1 MNQSTKFRKSISKG
15 VIIAP
20 GAHNPLVAKIIQFS
34 GFEAVYMTGFGT
46 SVSMLGLPDVG
57 LITSEEMIRNA
68 RNIVD
73 IVDIPVIAD
82 ADTGYG
88 NAINVRRTI
97 KGFIRSGVAGV
108 HIEDQEFP
116 KRCGHVAGKRVV
128 SIEEM
133 VGKITA
139 AIDVRDEED
148 EDFYVIA
155 RTDSKTVLGITEA
168 IERGK
173 EYYNGGADM
182 IFFDGIT
189 SLQEAETIAKKVDA
203 PLLYNVAGMAPLVP
217 ISRLDQMGYRLIIFP
232 TSALRV
238 SIQSVLTL
246 MKALKRTGPQILEDM
261 DVMKSEDLY
270 SLVGFSEVRKL
281 EEKYLP
287 KEEVVKKYLTEG
299 WEP

>member
-1 MNQSTKFRKSISKG
+1 
-15 VIIAP
+15 
-20 GAHNPLVAKIIQFS
+20 
-34 GFEAVYMTGFGT
+34 MTGFGT

-57 LITSEEMIRNA
+57 LISSEEMIRNA

-73 IVDIPVIAD
+73 IVNIPVIAD

-108 HIEDQEFP
+108 HLEDQEFP
-116 KRCGHVAGKRVV
+116 KRCGHVAGKRVI
-128 SIEEM
+128 SMKEM
-133 VGKITA
+133 VGKIAA

-148 EDFYVIA
+148 EDFYIIA
-155 RTDSKTVLGITEA
+155 RTDSKTVLGMTEA

-173 EYYNGGADM
+173 EYYNEGADM
-182 IFFDGIT
+182 LFFDGIT
-189 SLQEAETIAKKVDA
+189 SLQEAETIAKEIDA

-217 ISRLDQMGYRLIIFP
+217 ISKIAQMGYRLIIFP

-246 MKALKRTGPQILEDM
+246 MKALKKTGPRILEDM

-270 SLVGFSEVRKL
+270 SLVGFPEIRKL

-287 KEEVVKKYLTEG
+287 KEEIAKKYLTEG
-299 WEP
+299 WQP

>member
-1 MNQSTKFRKSISKG
+1 MKHSTEFRESISKG
-15 VIIAP
+15 AIVAP
-20 GAHNPLVAKIIQFS
+20 GAHSPLVAKIIQFC

-57 LITSEEMIRNA
+57 LISSEEMIRNA

-73 IVDIPVIAD
+73 IVNIPVIAD

-108 HIEDQEFP
+108 HLEDQEFP
-116 KRCGHVAGKRVV
+116 KRCGHVAGKRVI
-128 SIEEM
+128 SMKEM
-133 VGKITA
+133 VGKIAA

-148 EDFYVIA
+148 EDFYIIA
-155 RTDSKTVLGITEA
+155 RTDSKTVLGMTEA

-173 EYYNGGADM
+173 EYYNEGADM
-182 IFFDGIT
+182 LFFDGIT
-189 SLQEAETIAKKVDA
+189 SLQEAETIAKEIDA

-217 ISRLDQMGYRLIIFP
+217 ISKIAQMGYRLIIFP

-246 MKALKRTGPQILEDM
+246 MKALKKTGPRILEDM

-270 SLVGFSEVRKL
+270 SLVGFPEIRKL

-287 KEEVVKKYLTEG
+287 KEEIAKKYLTEG
-299 WEP
+299 WQP